1 MNCSDPVCIKLM
13 TCKWDMPVSKTWC
26 EAMYYPEPEIKIPQV
41 KHVQEEIASQVQP
54 EERVEFKR
62 KPFIPRTRRTEFLGR
77 SYRGD

>member
-41 KHVQEEIASQVQP
+41 KHIQE
-54 EERVEFKR
+54 
-62 KPFIPRTRRTEFLGR
+62 
-77 SYRGD
+77 